1 MVFAKKTSP
10 GLASLVKKIDAV
22 TAEHKSDKMGSFVV
36 MLSDE
41 KGLEDQLKKLAEG
54 EKIDNTV
61 LTIDNPSGP
70 KDLKIAK
77 DADVTVVLY
86 LKKTVKATHAFKGAL
101 TDAEIGKA
109 LADLPKI
116 LEKTDG

>member
-1 MVFAKKTSP
+1 MVFAKETSP
-10 GLASLVKKIDAV
+10 GLASLVKKVDAV

-36 MLSDE
+36 FLSDE
-41 KGLEDQLKKLAEG
+41 KGLEEKLKKLAEG
-54 EKIDNTV
+54 EKIEHTV

-70 KDLKIAK
+70 KGLKLSK

-86 LKKTVKATHAFKGAL
+86 RNKTVKVNHSFKGKL
-101 TDAEIGKA
+101 TDKEIGQA

-116 LEKTDG
+116 LEKKGE